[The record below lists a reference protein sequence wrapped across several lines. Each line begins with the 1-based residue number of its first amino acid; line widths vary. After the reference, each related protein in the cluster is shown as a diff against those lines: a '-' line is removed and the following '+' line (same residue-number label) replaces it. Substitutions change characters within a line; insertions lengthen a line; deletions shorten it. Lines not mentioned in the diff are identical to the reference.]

1 MDGQNHAMIDK
12 TPHGFSHDYVVI
24 PVRLYESLLSSGGDR
39 PAKAAAETG
48 FVIPSAIID
57 DMRAGDTAVL
67 AWRRHRNL
75 RQKELAAAAA
85 LTSAAICLLEQPRP
99 DGAHRTPKLPSL
111 LALARALGIPDE
123 YRWILKPASRAKL
136 LD

>member
-1 MDGQNHAMIDK
+1 MDGQNQSMIGK

-24 PVRLYESLLSSGGDR
+24 PVQLYESLLSSGGDR
-39 PAKAAAETG
+39 PAAETG

-67 AWRRHRNL
+67 AWRKHRNL
-75 RQKELAAAAA
+75 RQKELAAAAR